1 MFTRNWYRVL
11 SSVLANQSTVGI
23 GYNNSERNINADQA
37 RDMVRIGYSYEGYS
51 YASLFKV
58 RTSYTG
64 NGGVIFGTGTTP
76 PTIDDY
82 KLESEIISTIS
93 GSASVTPTF
102 DDTGMTLTA
111 IYALT
116 NTGSAD
122 ITIGEIGLI
131 ASGMSSQDWY
141 LKMLLERTVL
151 DTPLTIP
158 AGDIGKV
165 TYTIRINYPA

>member
-1 MFTRNWYRVL
+1 MFTKNWYRVL
-11 SSVLANQSTVGI
+11 GCAIGNTSTYGK
-23 GYNNSERNINADQA
+23 GYDNNERIISDSYAK
-37 RDMVRIGYSYEGYS
+37 DMVRIGANSDGYN

-58 RTSYTG
+58 RTSHTG

-82 KLESEIISTIS
+82 ELESDIISTIS

-111 IYALT
+111 IYVLT

-131 ASGMSSQDWY
+131 ASGMYSQDWY
-141 LKMLLERTVL
+141 MKLLLERTVL

-158 AGDIGKV
+158 AGEIGKV
-165 TYTIRINYPA
+165 TYTIKLPYPT